1 MTCPLSLK
9 VTYTNKRGAS
19 TLSTLKDVGALVRQ
33 LQRLTSLSLGLIQR
47 LNP

>member
-33 LQRLTSLSLGLIQR
+33 LHHLTSWGRGFIQR